1 MLLELHDLGLEV
13 QGWVLLLR
21 LLGRM
26 VLLQRVCL
34 GSTFSLAKEHS
45 TGTGVSL
52 LAMCHLLL

>member
-1 MLLELHDLGLEV
+1 MWVSGTASALLLLLLLLLELHDLGLEV

-34 GSTFSLAKEHS
+34 GSTFSLAK
-45 TGTGVSL
+45 
-52 LAMCHLLL
+52 